1 MQPLCAATIEVNMKF
16 FNGLIAFV
24 FIGIPAILWWAD
36 VWSTGT
42 TPQAKFKEVS
52 ENLELNA
59 LLNDVQVHEDLME
72 AYNTKKISRNEYIR
86 EMKKLQRKLEKE
98 AATTTKEANKTFK

>member
-1 MQPLCAATIEVNMKF
+1 MKY

-36 VWSTGT
+36 VWATGT
-42 TPQAKFKEVS
+42 TPQAKFNEVT

-59 LLNDVQVHEDLME
+59 LLEDIQVHQDLME

-98 AATTTKEANKTFK
+98 GSSAEKDLNKTFK